1 MTFLSLLLFLE
12 LAPALTLSQDYVI
25 KRALSASPHIKKIQL
40 KKEGTTAFLEGQR
53 HSLYGWSLV
62 SGLQTGRKNPP
73 RTFPFEPL
81 QQTDNSLTFGVEK
94 KLPLG
99 LSFKTLYTDSF
110 SDRRNNTV
118 LNRVQAP
125 DSIYRESLSLEINM
139 DLLRNILGRE
149 ERRALHLLSIGKN
162 QADRR
167 AAEEAEELVL
177 KAVSRYWSSY
187 RAYIALGQMRK
198 GLKTYR
204 QLVRETGDK
213 KKHHFLKPGEAP
225 QVLAEYENLKQEVS
239 IKEQFYRDELK
250 ALFVILKT
258 SPKWDSVSF
267 EIKPPDASPPFKP
280 PGGQKIRSLQILQEQ
295 IRERELRIKQAQSAF
310 LPTIRLKG
318 KTGLLAGGGAP
329 NREDL
334 FSGEKYSYELSLNL
348 LYNPFSKTVGE
359 KLKQE
364 KYNLEESK
372 TDLEILKK
380 ETENLITSLRERI
393 QTARNNFQSAGEAGK
408 YQQKAFWELKVSFSQ
423 GRTDVFELIRAS
435 AKLRESEIRKA
446 AFLSEYH
453 LLTVRLSALL
463 DRLVD
468 GQLKRD

>member
-1 MTFLSLLLFLE
+1 MIFLSLLLFLE
-12 LAPALTLSQDYVI
+12 LTPALTLSQDYVI
-25 KRALSASPHIKKIQL
+25 KRTLSASPHIKKIQL
-40 KKEGTTAFLEGQR
+40 KKSGATAFLEGQR
-53 HSLYGWSLV
+53 HSLYDWSII
-62 SGLQTGRKNPP
+62 SGLQTSQKKPP
-73 RTFPFEPL
+73 RTFPFEPS

-99 LSFKTLYTDSF
+99 LSFKSLYTDSF
-110 SDRRNNTV
+110 SDRKNNDI
-118 LNRVQAP
+118 LKRVQAP
-125 DSIYRESLSLEINM
+125 ASIYRESLSLELNM

-149 ERRALHLLSIGKN
+149 EKMTLHLLSIGKN
-162 QADRR
+162 QTEKR
-167 AAEEAEELVL
+167 AGEAVEELVL
-177 KAVSRYWSSY
+177 KAISRYWSSY
-187 RAYIALGQMRK
+187 RAYIALGQMRE

-204 QLVRETGDK
+204 QLVRETRDK
-213 KKHHFLKPGEAP
+213 KKYHFLKPGEAP

-239 IKEQFYRDELK
+239 LKEQIYKDELK

-267 EIKPPDASPPFKP
+267 ETKAPGTSSPVKPPN
-280 PGGQKIRSLQILQEQ
+280 GQNIRSLQILQEQ

-310 LPTIRLKG
+310 LPTVRLKG
-318 KTGLLAGGGAP
+318 KAGLLAGGGAL
-329 NREDL
+329 NREEL

-348 LYNPFSKTVGE
+348 LYKPFSKTAGE

-380 ETENLITSLRERI
+380 ETENLITSLQERI
-393 QTARNNFQSAGEAGK
+393 QTARDNFQSAGVAGK
-408 YQQKAFWELKVSFSQ
+408 YQQKAFQELKASFSQ

-446 AFLSEYH
+446 GFLSEYH
-453 LLTVRLSALL
+453 LLTAQLAALS
-463 DRLVD
+463 DRLVNERIKND
-468 GQLKRD
+468 